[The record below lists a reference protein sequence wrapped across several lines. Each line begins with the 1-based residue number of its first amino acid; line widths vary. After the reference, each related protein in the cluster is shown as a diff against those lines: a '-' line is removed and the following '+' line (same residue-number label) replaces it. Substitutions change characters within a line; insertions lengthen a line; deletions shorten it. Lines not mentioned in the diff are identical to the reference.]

1 MNLLFDCEI
10 ARNVRNIRKLYVDV
24 ASDYNYNWDCWVG
37 IFQAKIFSL
46 WEFTFQKTISG
57 TWKYWDTLGYW
68 FSVNGMSGTYWWHVN
83 YGELF
88 VEYVDREFL
97 FAYEAYFC

>member
-1 MNLLFDCEI
+1 MLRPITIPTEI
-10 ARNVRNIRKLYVDV
+10 
-24 ASDYNYNWDCWVG
+24 VG
-37 IFQAKIFSL
+37 
-46 WEFTFQKTISG
+46 WEFFKLKFLVYENLCSYKTISG
-57 TWKYWDTLGYW
+57 TWKYWDTLDYW